1 MGLLI
6 TDRRHIMQN
15 SDSVL
20 RRTGK
25 GDCIICIYNMET
37 TRKYNLLLTTY
48 AIRGKVNII
57 NLNKKH
63 HESEQNEQ

>member
-20 RRTGK
+20 KRTGK
-25 GDCIICIYNMET
+25 GDCIICIYNMEI

>member
-1 MGLLI
+1 
-6 TDRRHIMQN
+6 
-15 SDSVL
+15 
-20 RRTGK
+20 
-25 GDCIICIYNMET
+25 MEI

>member
-6 TDRRHIMQN
+6 TDLRHIMQN

-20 RRTGK
+20 KRTGK

>member
-1 MGLLI
+1 MGRLI
-6 TDRRHIMQN
+6 TGRRSIMQN

-20 RRTGK
+20 KRTGK

>member
-1 MGLLI
+1 LGRLI
-6 TDRRHIMQN
+6 TGRRPIMQN

-20 RRTGK
+20 KRTGK
-25 GDCIICIYNMET
+25 GGCIICIYNVEM
-37 TRKYNLLLTTY
+37 TRQYNLLLTMYT
-48 AIRGKVNII
+48 IRGKVNVI

>member
-6 TDRRHIMQN
+6 TDRRSIMQN

-20 RRTGK
+20 KRTGK
-25 GDCIICIYNMET
+25 GSCIICIYNVET
-37 TRKYNLLLTTY
+37 TREYNLLLTMY

>member
-1 MGLLI
+1 MGRLI
-6 TDRRHIMQN
+6 TDRRPIMQN
-15 SDSVL
+15 FDSVL
-20 RRTGK
+20 KRTGK
-25 GDCIICIYNMET
+25 GGCIICIYNVET

>member
-1 MGLLI
+1 MGRLI
-6 TDRRHIMQN
+6 TGRRPIMQN

-20 RRTGK
+20 KRTGK
-25 GDCIICIYNMET
+25 GDCIRSEDNEET
-37 TRKYNLLLTTY
+37 TRKYNPLLTMN

>member
-20 RRTGK
+20 KRTGK

-48 AIRGKVNII
+48 AIRGKVNLI

>member
-1 MGLLI
+1 MGRLI
-6 TDRRHIMQN
+6 TGRRPIMQN

-20 RRTGK
+20 KRTGK
-25 GDCIICIYNMET
+25 GGCIICIYNVET
-37 TRKYNLLLTTY
+37 TRKYNPLLTIH

>member
-1 MGLLI
+1 MGRLI
-6 TDRRHIMQN
+6 TGRRPIMQN

-20 RRTGK
+20 KRTGK
-25 GDCIICIYNMET
+25 GGCIICIYNMKT
-37 TRKYNLLLTTY
+37 TREYNLLLTTH
-48 AIRGKVNII
+48 AMRGKVDII

>member
-20 RRTGK
+20 KRTGK
-25 GDCIICIYNMET
+25 GDYIICIYNMET

>member
-1 MGLLI
+1 MGRLI
-6 TDRRHIMQN
+6 TGRRSIMQN

-20 RRTGK
+20 KRTGK

-37 TRKYNLLLTTY
+37 TRKYNLLLTTH

>member
-20 RRTGK
+20 KRTGK
-25 GDCIICIYNMET
+25 DDCIICIYNMET

>member
-20 RRTGK
+20 KRTGK

-37 TRKYNLLLTTY
+37 TRKYSLLLTTY

>member
-1 MGLLI
+1 MGRLI
-6 TDRRHIMQN
+6 TGRRPIMQN

-20 RRTGK
+20 KRTGK